1 MRIHKII
8 CVIIALLMLCGCSSI
23 DSSALNYAER
33 AFCADVEGEV
43 DGIDFTACVQVSAPS
58 ENNTRDVRVEF
69 SAPESLRG
77 IVVTEDA
84 AGTNISLG
92 GVAIPNATAGGWLV
106 IAQLLIPRGQVV
118 SIKRTDEDAA
128 TATVALD
135 SKQTIVI
142 DLNTG
147 APLEA
152 AIDGARSARIKVTR
166 FEPVE

>member
-8 CVIIALLMLCGCSSI
+8 CVIIALLMLCGCGDI
-23 DSSALNYAER
+23 DSSVLSYAER
-33 AFCADVEGEV
+33 AFCADVEGQV
-43 DGIDFTACVQVSAPS
+43 DGLDFVARVQVSAPS
-58 ENNTRDVRVEF
+58 EDGTRDVRIEF
-69 SAPESLRG
+69 SSPESLRG
-77 IVVTEDA
+77 IVVTKDA
-84 AGTNISLG
+84 EGTTVSLG
-92 GVAIPNATAGGWLV
+92 GVALSNATAGGWLI
-106 IAQLLIPRGQVV
+106 IAQLLIPEGQVV
-118 SIKRTDEDAA
+118 SIKKAEGEAA

-152 AIDGARSARIKVTR
+152 AVDGVRSARVKVMR